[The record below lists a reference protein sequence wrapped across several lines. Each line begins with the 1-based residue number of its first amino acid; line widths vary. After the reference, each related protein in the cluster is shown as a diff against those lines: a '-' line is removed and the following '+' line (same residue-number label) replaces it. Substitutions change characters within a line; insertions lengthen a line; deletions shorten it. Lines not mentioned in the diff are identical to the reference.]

1 MIQQKGDEYRDINP
15 PPMLLQSLFT
25 ILQGNV

>member
-1 MIQQKGDEYRDINP
+1 MIQQKGDEHRDINLSP
-15 PPMLLQSLFT
+15 VQLQSLFT